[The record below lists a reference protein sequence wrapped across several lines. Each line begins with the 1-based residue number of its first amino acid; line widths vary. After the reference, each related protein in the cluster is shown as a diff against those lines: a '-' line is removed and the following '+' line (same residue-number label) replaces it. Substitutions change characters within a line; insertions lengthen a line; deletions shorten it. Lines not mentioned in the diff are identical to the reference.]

1 MHIPQ
6 INAYLC
12 KWKDSC
18 RFLHFENNSTRLA
31 YRKICRRVI
40 FLCHM
45 ANKESRSIQ
54 EQIELLKQ
62 RGMIIKDEDFA
73 CLHLRNISY
82 YRLKGY
88 WWDMQ
93 QDKVNHVF
101 QTGSRFEDVIARYSF
116 DKELR
121 LILFDAIETIE
132 IALRTKMIYHLSQS
146 YGGLYYTDNTLFD
159 NEALHQQHLEDLMN
173 EFMRSSEVF
182 IKEYKHKYGVWE
194 DKKCVSLT
202 QQPDAWIIFEVATF
216 GTLSKIY
223 KNLKHHIPE
232 KARIAN
238 EFGLNLHNELSSWLE
253 AISYLRNIVAHH
265 SRLWSRNMVKRPME
279 VKNPKRIWLQKP
291 LPEVAQKKPYLA
303 ITAMLYLCK
312 AIDAGD
318 SYRKKIIAL
327 IKENPEIPI
336 YKQGFLNEWNKEP
349 IWSEE

>member
-1 MHIPQ
+1 
-6 INAYLC
+6 
-12 KWKDSC
+12 
-18 RFLHFENNSTRLA
+18 
-31 YRKICRRVI
+31 
-40 FLCHM
+40 M

-62 RGMIIKDEDFA
+62 RGMIINDEDFA

-93 QDKVNHVF
+93 KDKDNHVF
-101 QTGSRFEDVIARYSF
+101 QIGSRFEDVIARYSF

-146 YGGLYYTDNTLFD
+146 YGGLFYMNNTLFVS
-159 NEALHQQHLEDLMN
+159 EVLHQQHLEDLMN
-173 EFMRSSEVF
+173 EFLRSGEVF

-194 DKKCVSLT
+194 NGKCKSLT
-202 QQPDAWIIFEVATF
+202 QQPDAWVIFEVATF

-223 KNLKHHIPE
+223 KNLNHQIPE
-232 KARIAN
+232 KAKIAN

-265 SRLWSRNMVKRPME
+265 SRVWSRNMLKRPMDIR
-279 VKNPKRIWLQKP
+279 NPKRIWLQNP
-291 LPEVAQKKPYLA
+291 LSEAAKKKPYLM

-312 AIDAGD
+312 AIDTGD
-318 SYRKKIIAL
+318 SYKKKILAL
-327 IKENPEIPI
+327 IKENPQIPI
-336 YKQGFLNEWNKEP
+336 YKLGFLNRWNEEP
-349 IWSEE
+349 ILGDE